1 MVAVPLSPS
10 DHQNATIS
18 TPKTSKDSTFTS
30 PSPSSSSSSSSS
42 PSPTSLLHRSHS
54 RSRSLS
60 SSKYLTTTTRS
71 LSVSFQGES
80 FFFQST
86 KAKPSQ
92 SENSRWPPARPF
104 SSVRLL
110 VLDDADASSEADSHS
125 SGSNSDKGGAATT
138 TAPSRH
144 TPRGISVPA
153 RFWQE
158 TNSRLRRSTEPPA
171 PLPPKKPFL
180 ACKNAAG
187 PLMVRSNGNAPSI
200 ISFAAQ
206 LKKGKKGEGRIEE
219 AHLLRLLHNRL
230 LQWRCVNARANASLS
245 ARRLAVEKSLYSAWI
260 TTSGLQDSVT
270 NKRTKLHLLTQN
282 LRLASVLNKQ
292 MAYLEEWS
300 LMDDEHSSS
309 LTGAIESLKASILRL
324 PVIDGARVD
333 VQVVKNAV
341 GNAINMMEAMSSSMS
356 SLLPKVEGMHNL
368 LTELSKL
375 AALEE
380 DLLAQSRDLL
390 STVAMLHV
398 KQCSLRGHI
407 LQLNCR

>member
-10 DHQNATIS
+10 DQQNATIS
-18 TPKTSKDSTFTS
+18 TPKTSKDSSF
-30 PSPSSSSSSSSS
+30 PSPSSSSSPSST

-80 FFFQST
+80 FVFQST
-86 KAKPSQ
+86 KAKPPSQ

-125 SGSNSDKGGAATT
+125 SGSNSDKGAAATP
-138 TAPSRH
+138 APARH

-158 TNSRLRRSTEPPA
+158 TNSRLRRSTEPPP
-171 PLPPKKPFL
+171 PLPPKKPLL
-180 ACKNAAG
+180 AYKNAG
-187 PLMVRSNGNAPSI
+187 SPLMVRSNGNAPSI

-230 LQWRCVNARANASLS
+230 LQWRCVNARANAALS

-260 TTSGLQDSVT
+260 TTSGLQGSVT

-300 LMDDEHSSS
+300 LVDDEHSSS

-333 VQVVKNAV
+333 VQVVKSAV
-341 GNAINMMEAMSSSMS
+341 GNAISVMGTMSSSIS

-407 LQLNCR
+407 LQLTRR